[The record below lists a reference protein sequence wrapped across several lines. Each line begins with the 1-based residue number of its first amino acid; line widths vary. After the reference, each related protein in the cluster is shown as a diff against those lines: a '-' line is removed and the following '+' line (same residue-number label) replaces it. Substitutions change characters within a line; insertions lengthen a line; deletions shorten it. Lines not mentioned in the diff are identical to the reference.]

1 MDVQGSRGGIVADPF
16 TMGMHAGASP
26 VAKVVKSLGREFPG
40 RLIGQIRVRYPKDL
54 PE

>member
-1 MDVQGSRGGIVADPF
+1 MDVQGSWGGIAADSF
-16 TMGMHAGASP
+16 TIGMHAGASP
-26 VAKVVKSLGREFPG
+26 VAKVVKSLGREFAG